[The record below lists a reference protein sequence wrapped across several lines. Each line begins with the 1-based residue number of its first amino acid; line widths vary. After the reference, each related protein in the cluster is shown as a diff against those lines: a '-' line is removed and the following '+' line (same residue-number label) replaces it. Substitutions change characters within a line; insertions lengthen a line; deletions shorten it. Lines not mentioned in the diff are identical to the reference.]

1 MSGFRYTYEI
11 TYASVV
17 AGKFSID
24 TGASK
29 IKIAA
34 WETPTTGDN
43 STQLAALKA
52 GDIVNYDRNG
62 TGYYGYVILSS
73 GPTTGGTPNDNWYE
87 FSYSAKFGA
96 SLSTTSYSLQV
107 IPAGATGPTGSTG
120 PTGPTGAAST
130 VTGPT
135 GFTGPTGATGA
146 TGATGPTGPAG
157 MVLLDEQRLT
167 SSGTYT
173 GPTGA
178 QLYVIDVYGAGGG
191 GESGQMAGT
200 NVANTATGGQG
211 GFGGAYKRYVVTADQ
226 LGASISYTI
235 GAGGNGGAQAAGV
248 NNQGTGG
255 GFSSFGGYV
264 AYGGAYG
271 YGGSADVYGHEPDEV
286 IGIYSTKTRY
296 TAQGGIGNN
305 GSVPGSSINTN
316 SGVYNLYGGAG
327 GGGGGG
333 RLSSVSSAGNAGG
346 TSATAPSTVYTYNA
360 DSASITNVASG
371 GGGAG
376 GSGAA
381 GTNGTNNQNG
391 FGGSGGGGGG
401 GRASAVAYAGG
412 VGGAPGGGGGG
423 GGGASGTGGQGGA
436 GGNGGRGEIYIW
448 VFG

>member
-34 WETPTTGDN
+34 WEGPTFGDN
-43 STQLAALKA
+43 SNQLAALKA

-73 GPTTGGTPNDNWYE
+73 GPTTGGTPNDDWYE

-96 SLSTTSYSLQV
+96 ALSTTLYSLQV
-107 IPAGATGPTGSTG
+107 IPAGATGPTGATG
-120 PTGPTGAAST
+120 ATGAAST

-135 GFTGPTGATGA
+135 GATGA
-146 TGATGPTGPAG
+146 TGPAG

-191 GESGQMAGT
+191 GESGQMAGN

-235 GAGGNGGAQAAGV
+235 GAGGNGGAQAAGI

-255 GFSSFGGYV
+255 GYSSFGGYV

-271 YGGSADVYGHEPDEV
+271 YGGTTDTNGHIPDEV
-286 IGIYSTKTRY
+286 IGVDGTSNKTRY
-296 TAQGGIGNN
+296 TAQGGLGNN

-360 DSASITNVASG
+360 NSASITAIATG

-381 GTNGTNNQNG
+381 GTNGTDNQNG